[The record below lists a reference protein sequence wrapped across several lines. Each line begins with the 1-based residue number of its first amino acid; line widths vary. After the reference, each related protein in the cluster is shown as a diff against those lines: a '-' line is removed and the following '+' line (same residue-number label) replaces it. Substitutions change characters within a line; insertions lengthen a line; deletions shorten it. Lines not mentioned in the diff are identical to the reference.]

1 MRMIKGTN
9 GSYYKVVPQLTE
21 NLNDSDMETNKDV
34 SMCWDVL
41 GMDEHWN
48 LAKKHG
54 HWIGMIMFS
63 RPSTIEKASRNCKM
77 PARADEMGTQQP

>member
-1 MRMIKGTN
+1 MIKGTN

-41 GMDEHWN
+41 GMDEHGN

-54 HWIGMIMFS
+54 H
-63 RPSTIEKASRNCKM
+63 
-77 PARADEMGTQQP
+77 

>member
-1 MRMIKGTN
+1 MTRIMRMIKGTN

-21 NLNDSDMETNKDV
+21 NLNDSE
-34 SMCWDVL
+34 
-41 GMDEHWN
+41 MDEHGN

>member
-1 MRMIKGTN
+1 MTRIMRMIKGTN

-41 GMDEHWN
+41 GMDEHGN

-54 HWIGMIMFS
+54 H
-63 RPSTIEKASRNCKM
+63 
-77 PARADEMGTQQP
+77 